1 MARTI
6 LIDDEPLARGLIRS
20 FLQSHPE
27 VEIAAECGD
36 GFEGF
41 KAITEHA
48 PDFVFL
54 DVQMPRLTGFEMLEL
69 LDAPPPVIFTTAY
82 DDYAVRA
89 FEAQA
94 VDYLMKPLV
103 RERFDRAVKKVLSLA
118 GDNVGP
124 NAAALAE
131 EAAGVGYQHRIVVK
145 DGGSI
150 RIIPATD
157 ILYLEADDDY
167 VRIFTPGQKYLKKAT
182 LTRLERSLDPQQF
195 VRVHRS
201 YLIPVAS
208 VARIEPYEK
217 DSHLAVLHSGAR
229 VPVSKAGL
237 ARLREVLRW

>member
-1 MARTI
+1 MAKTI

-27 VEIAAECGD
+27 VEIVAECGD

-41 KAITEHA
+41 KAITEHN
-48 PDFVFL
+48 PDFIFL

-69 LDAPPPVIFTTAY
+69 LDTPPPVIFTTAY
-82 DDYAVRA
+82 DEYAVRA

-94 VDYLMKPLV
+94 VDYLMKPIV
-103 RERFDRAVKKVLSLA
+103 RERFDRAVKKVLAIESGSSA
-118 GDNVGP
+118 P

-131 EAAGVGYQHRIVVK
+131 EAAGAGYQHRIVVK
-145 DGGSI
+145 DAGAI
-150 RIIPATD
+150 RIIPASD

-167 VRIFTPGQKYLKKAT
+167 VRIFTPSQKFLKKAT

-201 YLIPVAS
+201 YIIPVGS

-217 DSHLAVLHSGAR
+217 DSHLAILRSGAR

-237 ARLREVLRW
+237 ARLKEVLRW